1 MNLCTKQKQTHG
13 PQEQTYGELFFSGK
27 ALQRPL
33 PQQVGS
39 EKKLQVPSSL
49 TEGHRACSLYG
60 ARVGVYPGGWAGG
73 LALGGLPN
81 PLVAVSAE
89 DTHSTLLLL
98 PTPCFCP
105 QLPVL
110 APNTVFPLQVF
121 QK

>member
-60 ARVGVYPGGWAGG
+60 ARVGARPGQWGG
-73 LALGGLPN
+73 LG
-81 PLVAVSAE
+81 
-89 DTHSTLLLL
+89 DL
-98 PTPCFCP
+98 PTPLVVLRQGPSTVPRFCS
-105 QLPVL
+105 
-110 APNTVFPLQVF
+110 
-121 QK
+121 